1 MTRKIYVASSWS
13 NKAQPSIVVALRAAG
28 HEVYDFRHPDDG
40 EDGFAWTKIDPEYR
54 KWTQQEFI
62 HHLQTSPIAA
72 HGFKRDR
79 DALDWCD
86 TCLLLL
92 PCGRSAHLE
101 AGYACGQGKR
111 VIIMLSDEEPLFDLM
126 YLFASGGFVTNVADL
141 CVALAFDDGNGAAPI
156 ASPSDIR
163 GLAERALVLSNN
175 DPALAVRLLREWIG
189 ITFDTAF
196 MAIDEVMPL

>member
-28 HEVYDFRHPDDG
+28 HDVYDFRHPDDG
-40 EDGFAWTKIDPEYR
+40 EDGFAWAKIDPEYR

-86 TCLLLL
+86 TFVLLL

-126 YLFASGGFVTNVADL
+126 YLFATGGFVSNVADL
-141 CVALAFDDGNGAAPI
+141 CVALAFDDGNRSTIIGNDRI
-156 ASPSDIR
+156 CDLASSA
-163 GLAERALVLSNN
+163 LAFSNN
-175 DPALAVRLLREWIG
+175 DPVRAVEILRGWTSIA
-189 ITFDTAF
+189 FDTVLRTA
-196 MAIDEVMPL
+196 E